1 MTKILSIFS
10 CFVPDCDDAVEP
22 IYDQPWVHYKV
33 PGETDSFGIFT
44 PDQCLRYANS
54 SRNIGRNLMAAQQQ
68 NNFQCDNEMTT
79 NVTEK
84 CDRWVYDKYDDKT
97 IVQEWSIT
105 CKDNQWKLA
114 FVGTCHFAGIVIGS
128 AAAGILADK
137 YDRFAICVYRT
148 EKRCIFIFAE

>member
-1 MTKILSIFS
+1 M
-10 CFVPDCDDAVEP
+10 
-22 IYDQPWVHYKV
+22 

-44 PDQCLRYANS
+44 PDQCLRYSSANVIQD
-54 SRNIGRNLMAAQQQ
+54 RNVTNQFE
-68 NNFQCDNEMTT
+68 FQCGYELQQ

-114 FVGTCHFAGIVIGS
+114 FIGTCHFAGIVIGS

-137 YDRFAICVYRT
+137 YDRLASEFT
-148 EKRCIFIFAE
+148 EDY